1 MITHCAVIFYTQ
13 LMRELHPTILCFFKH
28 AIELHKL
35 YKIQPPPLDW
45 IALNFDQTI
54 SRRQTHFTI
63 SSSGNYKVGN
73 NILSNRLSILNNKIE
88 LAWLNQ
94 SLSAFKI
101 KAVKICG

>member
-1 MITHCAVIFYTQ
+1 MCEVNQ
-13 LMRELHPTILCFFKH
+13 NKH

-35 YKIQPPPLDW
+35 YNIQQPPLDW
-45 IALNFDQTI
+45 VALNFDQTL
-54 SRRQTHFTI
+54 SRWQTHFTI
-63 SSSGNYKVGN
+63 SSIGNYKIGN

-101 KAVKICG
+101 KCKKLLL